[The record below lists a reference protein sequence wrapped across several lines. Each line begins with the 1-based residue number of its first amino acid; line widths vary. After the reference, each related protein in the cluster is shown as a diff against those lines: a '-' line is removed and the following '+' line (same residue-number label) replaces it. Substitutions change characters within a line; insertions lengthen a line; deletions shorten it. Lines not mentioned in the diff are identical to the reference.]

1 MSKLPEKFPEYSIM
15 YKTLSKKII
24 ELEKIKNTQET
35 DEIQLKI
42 QNYQN
47 ELNKIRK
54 MFPDGFLMINKLFL
68 KNAML
73 PWFL

>member
-1 MSKLPEKFPEYSIM
+1 MSKLPEKFPEYLIM

-24 ELEKIKNTQET
+24 ELEKIKENTQESEMH
-35 DEIQLKI
+35 EIQLKI

-54 MFPDGFLMINKLFL
+54 MFPDGFFND
-68 KNAML
+68 
-73 PWFL
+73 

>member
-1 MSKLPEKFPEYSIM
+1 MSKLPKKFPEYSIM

-42 QNYQN
+42 QNYQK
-47 ELNKIRK
+47 ELNRIKT
-54 MFPDGFLMINKLFL
+54 MFPDGFFDDK
-68 KNAML
+68 
-73 PWFL
+73 

>member
-1 MSKLPEKFPEYSIM
+1 MSELPEKFPEYSIM

-24 ELEKIKNTQET
+24 ELEKIKNTQESEMH
-35 DEIQLKI
+35 EIQLKI

-54 MFPDGFLMINKLFL
+54 MFPDGFFDD
-68 KNAML
+68 
-73 PWFL
+73 

>member
-24 ELEKIKNTQET
+24 ELEKIKNTNENEMH
-35 DEIQLKI
+35 DIQLKI

-47 ELNKIRK
+47 ELNRIKT
-54 MFPDGFLMINKLFL
+54 MFPDGFFDE
-68 KNAML
+68 
-73 PWFL
+73 

>member
-24 ELEKIKNTQET
+24 ELEKIKNTQKGEI

-54 MFPDGFLMINKLFL
+54 MFPDGFFDD
-68 KNAML
+68 
-73 PWFL
+73 

>member
-24 ELEKIKNTQET
+24 ELEKVKENTLEI

-47 ELNKIRK
+47 ELNRIEE
-54 MFPDGFLMINKLFL
+54 MFPDNFFDEK
-68 KNAML
+68 
-73 PWFL
+73 

>member
-24 ELEKIKNTQET
+24 ELEKIENTQENEI

-42 QNYQN
+42 QNYQK
-47 ELNKIRK
+47 ELNRIKT
-54 MFPDGFLMINKLFL
+54 MFPNGFFDD
-68 KNAML
+68 
-73 PWFL
+73 

>member
-42 QNYQN
+42 QNYQK
-47 ELNKIRK
+47 ELNRIKT
-54 MFPDGFLMINKLFL
+54 MFPDGFFDD
-68 KNAML
+68 
-73 PWFL
+73 

>member
-24 ELEKIKNTQET
+24 ELEKIKENTQEI

-54 MFPDGFLMINKLFL
+54 MFPDGFFDD
-68 KNAML
+68 
-73 PWFL
+73 

>member
-1 MSKLPEKFPEYSIM
+1 MSKLPEKFPEYLIM

-24 ELEKIKNTQET
+24 ELEKIKENTQESEMN
-35 DEIQLKI
+35 EIQLKI

-54 MFPDGFLMINKLFL
+54 MFPDGFFDD
-68 KNAML
+68 
-73 PWFL
+73 

>member
-24 ELEKIKNTQET
+24 ELEKIKNTQESEM

-54 MFPDGFLMINKLFL
+54 MFPDGFFDD
-68 KNAML
+68 
-73 PWFL
+73 